1 MPGNRS
7 ASVLHRPVY
16 LPDYSMLLGCKC
28 GCRFEPS
35 DNDDAYAQHEKDV
48 NAVVLPIL

>member
-1 MPGNRS
+1 MAHNLA

-16 LPDYSMLLGCKC
+16 SPDYSMLLGCKC
-28 GCRFEPS
+28 GWRAQPS
-35 DNDDAYAQHEKDV
+35 DNDDAYAQHAEAV